1 MPGYYDLVL
10 GLIPLSLAG
19 ISGVLVATG
28 MALTLAIPLAGVIA
42 IALIGHAM
50 FVRTPVSEAAP
61 SAPSGRNAGFET
73 AD

>member
-1 MPGYYDLVL
+1 MMDYYDLVL

-50 FVRTPVSEAAP
+50 FVRTPVSEATP